1 MIESYIKYF
10 FMILCAFHYFSGLL
24 NLKISKKRYTIN
36 FVCIFLSTILIYFF
50 RINFPYITTIM
61 LLTIVFIH
69 TTVTYKTSLK
79 ITLITTLLSVGL
91 SYFTFF
97 ITTLLLSPIM
107 APIRYKFPDKNLIDP
122 FFMLLTGIS
131 EIVLCFCIFR
141 IKRLKKGMPFLL
153 ERLPISLGI
162 FICCFI
168 IFLTSLFTVL
178 NNDNYFYTLL
188 ILICTILGCILFIWW
203 RKQLTIS
210 YLNRAH
216 QNEISRLEEELEKV
230 KKDNEH
236 LGKLI
241 HKDNKL
247 IPAMEMA
254 VKSLLSEPY
263 VADNEDIYH
272 KASDLLTNLNQLTK
286 ERVGILNASH
296 SKSSLP
302 ATGLVRLDSVI
313 SYMYEKALSKN
324 IKLDA
329 SIDIDV
335 QEMVNKSISEDVLV
349 TLIADLTENAIIATK
364 NTDTKNILLTL
375 GIENKNYCVSIFDSG
390 IPFEP
395 YTIENAGIKKA
406 STHLDD
412 GGSGIGLMTTFAL
425 LKECRASFIID
436 ETTGIKHYT
445 KKISIMFDCMNEFR
459 VNSQRKEVLAISHNR
474 PDIVFIHSTIHCP
487 STII

>member
-10 FMILCAFHYFSGLL
+10 FILTCAFYYFQKLL
-24 NLKISKKRYTIN
+24 NLQISKKRYIIN
-36 FVCIFLSTILIYFF
+36 FICLFLSTTFIFFTRMNFSQMTAMVLFIAVYVHTSITFQVTPKITMITSLLSLAISYFMFYFSTLLFVPVVLLIPDKYRNLCLFYPLSIILIGG
-50 RINFPYITTIM
+50 IQLYIS
-61 LLTIVFIH
+61 H
-69 TTVTYKTSLK
+69 
-79 ITLITTLLSVGL
+79 
-91 SYFTFF
+91 
-97 ITTLLLSPIM
+97 
-107 APIRYKFPDKNLIDP
+107 A
-122 FFMLLTGIS
+122 
-131 EIVLCFCIFR
+131 IFK
-141 IKRLKKGMPFLL
+141 IKRLKRGMPFLL
-153 ERLPISLGI
+153 EKIPNAIGILIS
-162 FICCFI
+162 CFI
-168 IFLTSLFTVL
+168 IFLSSFFTML
-178 NNDNYFYTLL
+178 NNENYFYALL
-188 ILICTILGCILFIWW
+188 FPICTILGFILFIWW

-296 SKSSLP
+296 RKSSLP
-302 ATGLVRLDSVI
+302 VTGLVRLDSVI

-436 ETTGIKHYT
+436 ETTGNEHYT

-459 VNSQRKEVLAISHNR
+459 VNSQREEVLAISHNR
-474 PDIVFIHSTIHCP
+474 PDIVFNQ
-487 STII
+487 